1 MHVGGVSGLAP
12 EPRPSPSP
20 PEPRPAAGS
29 FESELERV
37 RADVE
42 VRRTALSGD
51 EARAAIERAWTARFG
66 TPPSRGTLGV
76 LVAQWAHETG
86 RGASMYNF
94 NFGGIKGVGPSG
106 LSVVQRTREGS
117 GATEQV
123 IHDRFRAYRTA
134 EEGASDYLALL
145 EKRYGAALEGAKN
158 GDPDA
163 FVRGLRARGY
173 FTGDAGAY
181 TRSVS
186 KLSELAATRGFDA
199 LGGATGVAPT
209 RLEAPAGAAARTE
222 LPSGFEPPIPEDT
235 PFVSALALADEIGRS
250 AVRILSDRRDRDDE
264 AGRA

>member
-1 MHVGGVSGLAP
+1 MHVGAAPGLAP
-12 EPRPSPSP
+12 EPRPPSQTEPKP
-20 PEPRPAAGS
+20 PAGS
-29 FESELERV
+29 FQSELDRV

-66 TPPSRGTLGV
+66 APPSRETLGV

-117 GATEQV
+117 GATERV
-123 IHDRFRAYRTA
+123 IHDRFRAYQTA
-134 EEGASDYLALL
+134 EEGAADYLALL
-145 EKRYGAALEGAKN
+145 EKRYGAALEGAKS
-158 GDPDA
+158 GDPEA

-181 TRSVS
+181 ARSVS
-186 KLSELAATRGFDA
+186 KLSELVATRGFDA
-199 LGGATGVAPT
+199 LGGATGVAPA
-209 RLEAPAGAAARTE
+209 RLDAPAGGVARAE
-222 LPSGFEPPIPEDT
+222 LSPSFEPPVPEDT
-235 PFVSALALADEIGRS
+235 PFVSALALADEIGRT
-250 AVRILSDRRDRDDE
+250 AVRILSERSDRDEE
-264 AGRA
+264 ADRV